1 MNKELFR
8 EEIIYSVGDSNLE
21 ENSYEMIKD
30 VIRNNHAVGFMTG
43 HYDENL
49 TITNVSGFLLYNL
62 GYDYKEFMEITKGS
76 LKNLFYG
83 ENRSFFG
90 NDVTIIILSAYDYS
104 EIEAEA
110 REAGVDEFIAKSLFR
125 SRLTATLKNIIE
137 GKPNKEANIETAENG
152 KEAVEKF
159 ANAPSGF
166 YDLIFMD
173 IHMPVMNGYEATA
186 AIRSHRKYR
195 EKQIPII
202 AMTANAFA
210 EDVVMAKNAGMK
222 EHIAKP
228 LEMNRLCEIMQRYL

>member
-1 MNKELFR
+1 MP
-8 EEIIYSVGDSNLE
+8 
-21 ENSYEMIKD
+21 EMDGIETTRQ
-30 VIRNNHAVGFMTG
+30 IRNRV
-43 HYDENL
+43 
-49 TITNVSGFLLYNL
+49 
-62 GYDYKEFMEITKGS
+62 
-76 LKNLFYG
+76 
-83 ENRSFFG
+83 G
-90 NDVTIIILSAYDYS
+90 NDVTIIILSVYDYS

-110 REAGVDEFIAKSLFR
+110 REAGVDEFIAKPLFR

-137 GKPNKEANIETAENG
+137 GKPNKEAKNYLSNIETAENG

-202 AMTANAFA
+202 AMTADAFA
-210 EDVVMAKNAGMK
+210 EDVVKAKNAGMK

>member
-1 MNKELFR
+1 M
-8 EEIIYSVGDSNLE
+8 
-21 ENSYEMIKD
+21 
-30 VIRNNHAVGFMTG
+30 
-43 HYDENL
+43 
-49 TITNVSGFLLYNL
+49 
-62 GYDYKEFMEITKGS
+62 
-76 LKNLFYG
+76 
-83 ENRSFFG
+83 
-90 NDVTIIILSAYDYS
+90 TIIILSAYDYS

-137 GKPNKEANIETAENG
+137 GKSNKEANIETAENE

-173 IHMPVMNGYEATA
+173 IHMPV

-222 EHIAKP
+222 EYIAKP

>member
-1 MNKELFR
+1 MDGIETTR
-8 EEIIYSVGDSNLE
+8 Q
-21 ENSYEMIKD
+21 
-30 VIRNNHAVGFMTG
+30 IRNRV
-43 HYDENL
+43 
-49 TITNVSGFLLYNL
+49 
-62 GYDYKEFMEITKGS
+62 
-76 LKNLFYG
+76 
-83 ENRSFFG
+83 G
-90 NDVTIIILSAYDYS
+90 NDVTISILSVYDYS

-110 REAGVDEFIAKSLFR
+110 REAGVDEFIAKPLFR

-137 GKPNKEANIETAENG
+137 GKPNKEAKNYLSNIETAENG

-210 EDVVMAKNAGMK
+210 EDVVKAKNAGMK

>member
-1 MNKELFR
+1 MP
-8 EEIIYSVGDSNLE
+8 
-21 ENSYEMIKD
+21 EMDGIETTRQ
-30 VIRNNHAVGFMTG
+30 IRKRV
-43 HYDENL
+43 
-49 TITNVSGFLLYNL
+49 
-62 GYDYKEFMEITKGS
+62 
-76 LKNLFYG
+76 
-83 ENRSFFG
+83 G

-110 REAGVDEFIAKSLFR
+110 R
-125 SRLTATLKNIIE
+125 
-137 GKPNKEANIETAENG
+137 EANIETAENG

-202 AMTANAFA
+202 AMTANAFV

>member
-1 MNKELFR
+1 M
-8 EEIIYSVGDSNLE
+8 
-21 ENSYEMIKD
+21 
-30 VIRNNHAVGFMTG
+30 
-43 HYDENL
+43 
-49 TITNVSGFLLYNL
+49 
-62 GYDYKEFMEITKGS
+62 
-76 LKNLFYG
+76 
-83 ENRSFFG
+83 
-90 NDVTIIILSAYDYS
+90 TIIILSAYDYS

-125 SRLTATLKNIIE
+125 SRLTATLKNIID
-137 GKPNKEANIETAENG
+137 GKSNKEANIETAENG

-210 EDVVMAKNAGMK
+210 EDIINSRISGMD
-222 EHIAKP
+222 EHLTKP
-228 LEMNRLCEIMQRYL
+228 LEPSRLVNVLKDCIWRRKHKL

>member
-1 MNKELFR
+1 MP
-8 EEIIYSVGDSNLE
+8 
-21 ENSYEMIKD
+21 EMDGIETTRQ
-30 VIRNNHAVGFMTG
+30 IRKRV
-43 HYDENL
+43 
-49 TITNVSGFLLYNL
+49 
-62 GYDYKEFMEITKGS
+62 
-76 LKNLFYG
+76 
-83 ENRSFFG
+83 G
-90 NDVTIIILSAYDYS
+90 NDVTIIILSVYDYS

-110 REAGVDEFIAKSLFR
+110 REAGVDEFIAKPLFR

-137 GKPNKEANIETAENG
+137 GKPNKEAKNYLSNIETAENG

-210 EDVVMAKNAGMK
+210 EDVVKAKNAGMK

>member
-1 MNKELFR
+1 M
-8 EEIIYSVGDSNLE
+8 
-21 ENSYEMIKD
+21 
-30 VIRNNHAVGFMTG
+30 
-43 HYDENL
+43 
-49 TITNVSGFLLYNL
+49 
-62 GYDYKEFMEITKGS
+62 
-76 LKNLFYG
+76 
-83 ENRSFFG
+83 
-90 NDVTIIILSAYDYS
+90 TIIILSAYDYS
-104 EIEAEA
+104 EIKAEA
-110 REAGVDEFIAKSLFR
+110 REAGVDEFIAKPLFR

-137 GKPNKEANIETAENG
+137 GKPNKEAKNYLSNIETAENG

-210 EDVVMAKNAGMK
+210 EDVVKAKNAGMK

>member
-21 ENSYEMIKD
+21 ENNYEMIKD

-137 GKPNKEANIETAENG
+137 GKSNKEANIETAENG

-228 LEMNRLCEIMQRYL
+228 WEMNRLCEIMQRYL

>member
-1 MNKELFR
+1 MLHTSDD
-8 EEIIYSVGDSNLE
+8 IYKFE
-21 ENSYEMIKD
+21 YC
-30 VIRNNHAVGFMTG
+30 
-43 HYDENL
+43 
-49 TITNVSGFLLYNL
+49 
-62 GYDYKEFMEITKGS
+62 TKGES
-76 LKNLFYG
+76 QFKSIAICPLSWSGNKVERALKEAYEVADRASRAKTEF
-83 ENRSFFG
+83 
-90 NDVTIIILSAYDYS
+90 LSNMSHDIRTPMNA
-104 EIEAEA
+104 IVGMTAI
-110 REAGVDEFIAKSLFR
+110 AG
-125 SRLTATLKNIIE
+125 
-137 GKPNKEANIETAENG
+137 ANIETAENG

>member
-83 ENRSFFG
+83 EIRSF
-90 NDVTIIILSAYDYS
+90 L
-104 EIEAEA
+104 EIE
-110 REAGVDEFIAKSLFR
+110 RFR
-125 SRLTATLKNIIE
+125 KIQGEGEGMRQNIMWNTE
-137 GKPNKEANIETAENG
+137 
-152 KEAVEKF
+152 
-159 ANAPSGF
+159 
-166 YDLIFMD
+166 
-173 IHMPVMNGYEATA
+173 
-186 AIRSHRKYR
+186 
-195 EKQIPII
+195 
-202 AMTANAFA
+202 
-210 EDVVMAKNAGMK
+210 
-222 EHIAKP
+222 
-228 LEMNRLCEIMQRYL
+228 

>member
-62 GYDYKEFMEITKGS
+62 GYDYKEFMEITKSS

-137 GKPNKEANIETAENG
+137 GKSNKEANIETAENG

-228 LEMNRLCEIMQRYL
+228 WEMNRLCEIMQRYL

>member
-1 MNKELFR
+1 MP
-8 EEIIYSVGDSNLE
+8 
-21 ENSYEMIKD
+21 EMDGIETTRQ
-30 VIRNNHAVGFMTG
+30 IRNRV
-43 HYDENL
+43 
-49 TITNVSGFLLYNL
+49 
-62 GYDYKEFMEITKGS
+62 
-76 LKNLFYG
+76 
-83 ENRSFFG
+83 G

-110 REAGVDEFIAKSLFR
+110 REAGVDEFIAKPLFR

-137 GKPNKEANIETAENG
+137 GKPNKEAKNYLSNIETAENG

-210 EDVVMAKNAGMK
+210 EDVVKAKNAGMK

>member
-1 MNKELFR
+1 MP
-8 EEIIYSVGDSNLE
+8 
-21 ENSYEMIKD
+21 EMDGIETTRQ
-30 VIRNNHAVGFMTG
+30 IRKRV
-43 HYDENL
+43 
-49 TITNVSGFLLYNL
+49 
-62 GYDYKEFMEITKGS
+62 
-76 LKNLFYG
+76 
-83 ENRSFFG
+83 G

-110 REAGVDEFIAKSLFR
+110 REAGVDEFIAR

>member
-21 ENSYEMIKD
+21 ENNYEMIKD

-62 GYDYKEFMEITKGS
+62 GYDYKEFMEITKSS

-137 GKPNKEANIETAENG
+137 GKSNKEANIETAENG

-173 IHMPVMNGYEATA
+173 IHMPVMNEYEATA

-228 LEMNRLCEIMQRYL
+228 WEMNRLCEIMQRYL

>member
-1 MNKELFR
+1 MP
-8 EEIIYSVGDSNLE
+8 
-21 ENSYEMIKD
+21 EMDGIETTRQ
-30 VIRNNHAVGFMTG
+30 IRNRV
-43 HYDENL
+43 
-49 TITNVSGFLLYNL
+49 
-62 GYDYKEFMEITKGS
+62 
-76 LKNLFYG
+76 
-83 ENRSFFG
+83 G
-90 NDVTIIILSAYDYS
+90 NDVTIIILSVYDYS

-110 REAGVDEFIAKSLFR
+110 REAGVDEFIAKPLFR

-137 GKPNKEANIETAENG
+137 GKPNKEAKNYLSNIETAENG

-228 LEMNRLCEIMQRYL
+228 WEMNRLCEIMQRYL

>member
-1 MNKELFR
+1 M
-8 EEIIYSVGDSNLE
+8 
-21 ENSYEMIKD
+21 
-30 VIRNNHAVGFMTG
+30 
-43 HYDENL
+43 
-49 TITNVSGFLLYNL
+49 
-62 GYDYKEFMEITKGS
+62 
-76 LKNLFYG
+76 
-83 ENRSFFG
+83 
-90 NDVTIIILSAYDYS
+90 TIIILSAYDYS

-137 GKPNKEANIETAENG
+137 GKSNKEANIETAENG

-210 EDVVMAKNAGMK
+210 EDIINSRISGMD
-222 EHIAKP
+222 EHLTKP
-228 LEMNRLCEIMQRYL
+228 LEPARLVNVLKDCIWRRKHKL

>member
-1 MNKELFR
+1 MP
-8 EEIIYSVGDSNLE
+8 
-21 ENSYEMIKD
+21 EMDGIETTRQ
-30 VIRNNHAVGFMTG
+30 IRKRV
-43 HYDENL
+43 
-49 TITNVSGFLLYNL
+49 
-62 GYDYKEFMEITKGS
+62 
-76 LKNLFYG
+76 
-83 ENRSFFG
+83 G

-137 GKPNKEANIETAENG
+137 GKPNKEAKNYLSNIETAENG

-210 EDVVMAKNAGMK
+210 EDVVKAKNAGMK

-228 LEMNRLCEIMQRYL
+228 LEINRLCEIMQRYL

>member
-21 ENSYEMIKD
+21 ENNYEMIKD

-62 GYDYKEFMEITKGS
+62 GYDYKEFMEITKSS

-110 REAGVDEFIAKSLFR
+110 REAGVDEFIAKPLFR

>member
-1 MNKELFR
+1 MP
-8 EEIIYSVGDSNLE
+8 
-21 ENSYEMIKD
+21 EMDGIETTRQ
-30 VIRNNHAVGFMTG
+30 IRKRV
-43 HYDENL
+43 
-49 TITNVSGFLLYNL
+49 
-62 GYDYKEFMEITKGS
+62 
-76 LKNLFYG
+76 
-83 ENRSFFG
+83 G

-137 GKPNKEANIETAENG
+137 GKSNKEANIETAENG

-173 IHMPVMNGYEATA
+173 IHMPVMNEYEAT

-228 LEMNRLCEIMQRYL
+228 WEMNRLCEIMQRYL

>member
-1 MNKELFR
+1 MP
-8 EEIIYSVGDSNLE
+8 
-21 ENSYEMIKD
+21 EMDGIETTRQ
-30 VIRNNHAVGFMTG
+30 IRNRV
-43 HYDENL
+43 
-49 TITNVSGFLLYNL
+49 
-62 GYDYKEFMEITKGS
+62 
-76 LKNLFYG
+76 
-83 ENRSFFG
+83 G
-90 NDVTIIILSAYDYS
+90 NDVTIIILSVYDYS

-110 REAGVDEFIAKSLFR
+110 REAGVDEFIAKPLFR

-137 GKPNKEANIETAENG
+137 GKPNKEAKNYLSNIETAENG

-173 IHMPVMNGYEATA
+173 IHIPVMNGYEATA

>member
-1 MNKELFR
+1 MP
-8 EEIIYSVGDSNLE
+8 
-21 ENSYEMIKD
+21 EMDGIETTRQ
-30 VIRNNHAVGFMTG
+30 IRNRV
-43 HYDENL
+43 
-49 TITNVSGFLLYNL
+49 
-62 GYDYKEFMEITKGS
+62 
-76 LKNLFYG
+76 
-83 ENRSFFG
+83 G
-90 NDVTIIILSAYDYS
+90 NDVTIIILSACDYS

-110 REAGVDEFIAKSLFR
+110 R
-125 SRLTATLKNIIE
+125 
-137 GKPNKEANIETAENG
+137 EANIETAENG

>member
-1 MNKELFR
+1 MP
-8 EEIIYSVGDSNLE
+8 
-21 ENSYEMIKD
+21 EMDGIETTRQ
-30 VIRNNHAVGFMTG
+30 IRNRV
-43 HYDENL
+43 
-49 TITNVSGFLLYNL
+49 
-62 GYDYKEFMEITKGS
+62 
-76 LKNLFYG
+76 
-83 ENRSFFG
+83 G
-90 NDVTIIILSAYDYS
+90 NDVTIIILSVYDYS

-110 REAGVDEFIAKSLFR
+110 REAGVDEFIAKPLFR

-137 GKPNKEANIETAENG
+137 GKPNKEAKNYLSNIETAENG